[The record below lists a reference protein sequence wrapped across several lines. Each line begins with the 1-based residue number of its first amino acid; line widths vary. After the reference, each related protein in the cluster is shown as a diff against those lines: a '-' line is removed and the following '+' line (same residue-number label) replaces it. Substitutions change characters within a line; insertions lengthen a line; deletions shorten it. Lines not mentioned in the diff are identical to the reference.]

1 MNLITFN
8 IDDKLINNENQ
19 KILDSNKNLL
29 FNNACHNN
37 KDFQKKNKK

>member
-29 FNNACHNN
+29 FSYRKINY
-37 KDFQKKNKK
+37 KKKRKKKY